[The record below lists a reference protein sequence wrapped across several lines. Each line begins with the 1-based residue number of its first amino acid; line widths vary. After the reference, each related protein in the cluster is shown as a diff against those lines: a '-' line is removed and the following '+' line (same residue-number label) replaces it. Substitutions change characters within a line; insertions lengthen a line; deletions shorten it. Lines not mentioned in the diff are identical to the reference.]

1 MDGVGK
7 ATIEAL
13 EAKLSANSDGVL
25 ERIAVDHGVSV
36 AVVVRALPP
45 EHRTLIPG
53 SRFLDIM
60 AELRTWGDVL
70 VIVHTADIVLEGKGA
85 IPPGTIGRG
94 YYNLHGESP
103 IGGHIRYE
111 NCAEIAFVSRPFM
124 GRHSCSVQFFNTT
137 GDAMFKVFVRRDAA
151 RKLVPEQVARFEG
164 ARRRF
169 SQTLPS
175 DSANNP
181 PLPDQPVTSSSATP
195 VPPQSTQGM
204 RAMPIIG
211 AKDLNAAKAYYTQQL
226 GFSETVY
233 EDDGYMILR
242 RGTLELHFWP
252 TEDKGYLEKTAVY
265 IRADEIEAL
274 HAEYKERGVAGLSRL
289 EVKPWGMR
297 EFNIIDPSGIL
308 LRFGAA
314 PQGDA

>member
-1 MDGVGK
+1 MDGSNK
-7 ATIEAL
+7 TTIAAL
-13 EAKLSANSDGVL
+13 TAKLKADPDGVL

-36 AVVVRALPP
+36 ADVVRALPP
-45 EHRTLIPG
+45 EHRTLIAG
-53 SRFLDIM
+53 TRFLDLM
-60 AELRTWGDVL
+60 AELQTWGDVL
-70 VIVHTADIVLEGKGA
+70 VIVHTGDIVLEGKGA

-111 NCAEIAFVSRPFM
+111 NCAEIAFVARPFM
-124 GRHSCSVQFFNTT
+124 GRHSCSVQFFNQS

-151 RKLVPEQVARFEG
+151 RELVPEQVARFED

-169 SQTLPS
+169 SEPAPS
-175 DSANNP
+175 DCAADTARSKPTDPKSPATQKSA
-181 PLPDQPVTSSSATP
+181 Q
-195 VPPQSTQGM
+195 
-204 RAMPIIG
+204 RAQNMKAAPIIG
-211 AKDLNAAKAYYTQQL
+211 AKDLNVAKAYYAQQL
-226 GFSETVY
+226 GFTETGY
-233 EDDGYMILR
+233 EDDGYLILR

-252 TEDKGYLEKTAVY
+252 TDDKGYLEKTAVY

-274 HAEYKERGVAGLSRL
+274 HAEYKARSVAGLSRL

-297 EFNIIDPSGIL
+297 EFNIIDPSGNL

-314 PQGDA
+314 PEGGA